1 MGWNYPWQL
10 RLFGGILNTIGFIIL
25 LVYLTSGTSGDYLI
39 SSIVLIVVG
48 LLIGAP
54 EILYLLQGL

>member
-25 LVYLTSGTSGDYLI
+25 LVCLTSGTSGDYLI